1 MEKTGVIDHLTRALV
16 GLYEEGDKPN
26 NSIEYLKKNLG
37 APVEVDTV
45 KLKAELEKTKDENAK
60 LRKELEQYRKEV
72 NIKRFSLKT
81 LIKKTDNEQIDSNI
95 RTYIKKFI
103 KNNQRRI
110 IKK

>member
-1 MEKTGVIDHLTRALV
+1 LV

-45 KLKAELEKTKDENAK
+45 KLKAELEKTKEENAK

-72 NIKRFSLKT
+72 YMDRFSSKT
-81 LIKKTDNEQIDSNI
+81 SIKKMEIEQVIDIYAHFLYSLKA
-95 RTYIKKFI
+95 IKKHM
-103 KNNQRRI
+103 N
-110 IKK
+110 

>member
-1 MEKTGVIDHLTRALV
+1 MV

-45 KLKAELEKTKDENAK
+45 KLKAELEKTKEENLK

-72 NIKRFSLKT
+72 RVLKFSSKIST
-81 LIKKTDNEQIDSNI
+81 KKMETDDVIDLYAHYRNHKESINE
-95 RTYIKKFI
+95 
-103 KNNQRRI
+103 
-110 IKK
+110 

>member
-1 MEKTGVIDHLTRALV
+1 MV

-45 KLKAELEKTKDENAK
+45 KLKAELEKTKEENLK

-72 NIKRFSLKT
+72 WMLK
-81 LIKKTDNEQIDSNI
+81 LSSKISIKKTETDEVIGLYAHYRNL
-95 RTYIKKFI
+95 
-103 KNNQRRI
+103 NQ
-110 IKK
+110 KY